1 MADNTPKWFKLFLRH
16 KPMFDAA
23 PAESVGIAMKAVLA
37 FFEDETEQVPDEAFA
52 AMLYAALLPDAKEAI
67 EEYQAICKRNRE
79 NIAKRWSSNT
89 SRNSSV
95 QLVSSCNQSIPS
107 DTEEE
112 PDQEPKPET
121 TLIEGEKREEEAKK
135 TPWGF
140 APPTLS
146 ELEEYCSENELHM
159 DCQQFLYYYEARGWK
174 LSKGSPMT
182 DWKFA
187 ARSWARREL
196 NPSINPNASPED
208 NPYYVEGAIM
218 L

>member
-1 MADNTPKWFKLFLRH
+1 
-16 KPMFDAA
+16 
-23 PAESVGIAMKAVLA
+23 
-37 FFEDETEQVPDEAFA
+37 
-52 AMLYAALLPDAKEAI
+52 MLYAALLPDAKEAI

-196 NPSINPNASPED
+196 NPSINPNASPEG

>member
-23 PAESVGIAMKAVLA
+23 PAESVGSAMKAVLA

-196 NPSINPNASPED
+196 YPSINPNASPEG